1 MPSSRVYQ
9 IITKGFTMELYI
21 ITALLTFTLL
31 ALLSYLYSRFVTNKL
46 QYKLMDLK
54 RRTARYKRDTALNNR
69 IKQAELDL
77 DAAEQAFFE
86 SL

>member
-1 MPSSRVYQ
+1 
-9 IITKGFTMELYI
+9 MELYI
-21 ITALLTFTLL
+21 ITALLSLSTL

-46 QYKLMDLK
+46 QHRLISIKRQTAKYKK
-54 RRTARYKRDTALNNR
+54 DTALNNR